1 MKRNGEIEKQ
11 IAKRIDKAPIRVIT
25 VVLCVLAVCFFAMA
39 VYVRIGS
46 SKIANQLG
54 DDLGTLTGKVIGS
67 SAALLD
73 GKKAAD
79 EAIADALSAKDTEA
93 ELATKIREEQKLEVL
108 VMGGSFVDEFE
119 IGENYKVLLSM
130 DYDAVF
136 TVDLS
141 TAEIKLSDDGL
152 HILVDEPKLGFYPKD
167 KVDKIAE
174 WNKEIFDGSA
184 EKGIAAFIGYMNT
197 LKEKAEE
204 ELNED
209 DSLMT
214 AAKLSAEEQ
223 LEALAKAV
231 SVSKIKPAVFTEFR
245 GSQEAGA

>member
-11 IAKRIDKAPIRVIT
+11 VAKRIEKAPIRVIT
-25 VVLCVLAVCFFAMA
+25 ILLCVLAVCFFAMT

-141 TAEIKLSDDGL
+141 TAEIRLSDDGL
-152 HILVDEPKLGFYPKD
+152 HILVDEPKLEFRRNGEVYK
-167 KVDKIAE
+167 KAE
-174 WNKEIFDGSA
+174 WNKEIFGGSA

-231 SVSKIKPAVFTEFR
+231 SISKIKPAVFTEFR